1 MGSTAVAPQ
10 DTGNPFDVPLNS
22 EVQESQQRAQTKQA
36 TAPDSANPF
45 DEPLA
50 SEKAEADHA
59 AATEASNEKNATVV
73 VPDAGHIPGIMSF
86 GNKVTPKQAAGG
98 VAAGAAVGA
107 APFLSEAAAPVLRHI
122 ATEYGQPAI
131 AAIKSAAE
139 SHPLVAKL
147 ITHALETAA
156 GMKMADYM
164 GAFSKWS
171 GK

>member
-1 MGSTAVAPQ
+1 M
-10 DTGNPFDVPLNS
+10 PLNRGAGVAT
-22 EVQESQQRAQTKQA
+22 EGADQA
-36 TAPDSANPF
+36 SDSPDSANPF

-59 AATEASNEKNATVV
+59 AATKPLTRKTNRWAA
-73 VPDAGHIPGIMSF
+73 DAGSKVPGITYF
-86 GNKVTPKQAAGG
+86 GNTVTPKQAAGG

-107 APFLSEAAAPVLRHI
+107 APSYQRPAAPVMRHI
-122 ATEYGQPAI
+122 ATEYGQPAMCRL
-131 AAIKSAAE
+131 SRVPLR

-164 GAFSKWS
+164 GAF